1 MPIRA
6 NADQPVRHRVRHRVP
21 GRVQQRGEQDD
32 GHHGGRDPRHD
43 RPIVRSPAGDRTVAG
58 CRPPE
63 RRWRSS
69 ASSPSACST
78 RDDPR
83 RRPRDHA
90 RGHRARRA
98 ARLRQRLG
106 PPPAPAVRH
115 LLAGRGPRRRHAAHQ
130 PDRAR
135 HRRHPARLGEPAAA
149 GRGPRHRRRALRRP
163 AQPRR
168 QRRPADA
175 LGRRQG
181 RALPGHRR
189 RRGLQLRAGRAAAAA
204 RRAASR
210 PAPSAG
216 TEGIEEF
223 SDRVQPH
230 SPGLR
235 APALVRRR
243 QPALGRGG
251 PASTA

>member
-1 MPIRA
+1 MNCRSAMSHSSVIIEP
-6 NADQPVRHRVRHRVP
+6 DT
-21 GRVQQRGEQDD
+21 
-32 GHHGGRDPRHD
+32 DPRS
-43 RPIVRSPAGDRTVAG
+43 RSMPDPGTPLEKLGFLTIGLFDA
-58 CRPPE
+58 
-63 RRWRSS
+63 
-69 ASSPSACST
+69 
-78 RDDPR
+78 DDPAPGT
-83 RRPRDHA
+83 RPRCEVIELGERLGFDSA
-90 RGHRARRA
+90 WRA
-98 ARLRQRLG
+98 A
-106 PPPAPAVRH
+106 PAPAVRH
-115 LLAGRGPRRRHAAHQ
+115 LLAGRRPRRRDPAHP

-149 GRGPRHRRRALRRP
+149 GRGPRHRRRPVRRP

-210 PAPSAG
+210 PARSAAR
-216 TEGIEEF
+216 EGIEEF
-223 SDRVQPH
+223 SDRVEPH

-235 APALVRRR
+235 DRMWYGGAQPRGRRS
-243 QPALGRGG
+243 G
-251 PASTA
+251 PASTG